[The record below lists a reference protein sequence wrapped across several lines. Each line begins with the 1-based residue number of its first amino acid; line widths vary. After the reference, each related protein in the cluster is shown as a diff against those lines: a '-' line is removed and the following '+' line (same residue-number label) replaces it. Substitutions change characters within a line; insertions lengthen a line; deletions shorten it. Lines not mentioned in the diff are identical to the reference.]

1 MAMEA
6 KKRLLIQKLVL
17 PMFSF
22 LSTICPP
29 PTVGRSWCSMQQLL
43 LRCWKSQRG
52 EELKPACCEEL
63 KLTLVYH
70 SRLCCKVKGFSSYR
84 RDRDT
89 QEKYDG

>member
-52 EELKPACCEEL
+52 
-63 KLTLVYH
+63 
-70 SRLCCKVKGFSSYR
+70 
-84 RDRDT
+84 
-89 QEKYDG
+89 